1 MCLHDVL
8 CEVLGRVR
16 LAVTVY
22 RTNLTSVLDSPV
34 YEGVFSD
41 YTLPWYDPWG
51 LEECLRV

>member
-22 RTNLTSVLDSPV
+22 RTYLTSVLDSPV